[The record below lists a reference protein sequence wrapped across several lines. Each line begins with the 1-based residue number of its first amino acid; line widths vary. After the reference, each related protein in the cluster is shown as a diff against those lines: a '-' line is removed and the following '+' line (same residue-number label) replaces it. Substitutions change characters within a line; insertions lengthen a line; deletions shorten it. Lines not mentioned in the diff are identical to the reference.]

1 MPGKARL
8 IEELPAL
15 KVGVGTS
22 IFQPIRY
29 SIVPLFGKETMN
41 YVLQVLFILVLMA
54 IGFIARKRGVVS
66 EVGTSEMV
74 RMLIAIIYPCLIFSS
89 VTRLNAGELAA
100 NWIMPVM
107 ALAIAGTGLLLG
119 LVALRCM
126 KGVDQHRASA
136 FLFQNTINNY
146 LFLPLPLVL
155 LLWGVEG
162 VALLVFA
169 SMGFELAVW
178 TVGVFL
184 FNRSSKLSE
193 GIRMM
198 FGPPLIA
205 LVFSIGWVCVRDLL
219 QPELPA
225 AGMFADVARRLLDL
239 LYFGTETVG
248 KATVALSMIVSG
260 SRIAALNVSA
270 AFDKQVWI
278 VSALR
283 LVVTPVIFILL
294 LKMIPM
300 DKTAFGI
307 LAVVAVMPAA
317 VTSLVFSERFGGD
330 SDFIATTLL
339 VTHLAAVVTIPL
351 LLAWAL

>member
-1 MPGKARL
+1 M
-8 IEELPAL
+8 
-15 KVGVGTS
+15 
-22 IFQPIRY
+22 Y
-29 SIVPLFGKETMN
+29 

-54 IGFIARKRGVVS
+54 IGFIARKRGMVS
-66 EVGTSEMV
+66 AAGTSEMV
-74 RMLIAIIYPCLIFSS
+74 RILVAIIYPCLIFSS
-89 VTRLNAGELAA
+89 VTRMNVQQLAA

-126 KGVDQHRASA
+126 KSVDQQRASA

-155 LLWGVEG
+155 LLWKEEG

-169 SMGFELAVW
+169 SLGFELTVW

-205 LVFSIGWVCVRDLL
+205 LIFSICWVCVRDLAT
-219 QPELPA
+219 PELSDSGSA
-225 AGMFADVARRLLDL
+225 SLLLRRLLGL
-239 LYFGTETVG
+239 INFGTETVG
-248 KATVALSMIVSG
+248 QATVAVSMIVSG
-260 SRIAALNVSA
+260 SRIAALDMKA
-270 AFDKQVWI
+270 AFDPHVWI
-278 VSALR
+278 VSLMR
-283 LVVTPVIFILL
+283 LVVTPVVFILL
-294 LKMIPM
+294 LKLIPM
-300 DKTAFGI
+300 GEMAYGI
-307 LAVVAVMPAA
+307 LCVVAVMPAA
-317 VTSLVFSERFGGD
+317 VASLIFSERFGGD

-339 VTHLAAVVTIPL
+339 ITHLAAVVTIPV